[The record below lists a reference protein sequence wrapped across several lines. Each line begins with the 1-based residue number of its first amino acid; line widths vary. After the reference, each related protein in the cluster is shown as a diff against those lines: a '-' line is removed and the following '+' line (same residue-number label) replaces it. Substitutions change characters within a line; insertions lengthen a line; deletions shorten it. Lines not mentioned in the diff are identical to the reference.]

1 MTDSTKITLSDK
13 ELSLVKNVEW
23 ILTKQMIIQKVY
35 DLFSGSVEMV
45 RSAIINIHPLPDTV
59 RLSVPKIYKGENYL
73 QLPYVIMDYPRCF
86 DKEDIFAIRT
96 MFWWGN
102 FFSITLHL
110 SGIYKVFIKENL
122 YNRESIHADE
132 LFIGVNENQWQH
144 HFEEDNFLPI
154 AQLSQQ
160 QRVALFEKNNF
171 VKLAIKFSLD
181 KWHEM
186 PALLNEGY
194 KKMAELLINS
204 PAGEKDL

>member
-1 MTDSTKITLSDK
+1 MTDATKITLSDK

-35 DLFSGSVEMV
+35 DLFAGGVETI
-45 RSAIINIHPLPDTV
+45 RSAVINSHSLPDNV

-110 SGIYKVFIKENL
+110 SGIYK
-122 YNRESIHADE
+122 
-132 LFIGVNENQWQH
+132 
-144 HFEEDNFLPI
+144 
-154 AQLSQQ
+154 
-160 QRVALFEKNNF
+160 
-171 VKLAIKFSLD
+171 
-181 KWHEM
+181 
-186 PALLNEGY
+186 
-194 KKMAELLINS
+194 
-204 PAGEKDL
+204 